1 MQVLHWKHK
10 WAFNGY
16 SQKIESCLCYWH
28 LGRIGNQSFDAKA
41 GSILNMFDFS
51 SNSGHI
57 IRRRVLILQQPI
69 NKFILKLIIP
79 HSSVRIIYKM

>member
-10 WAFNGY
+10 WAFKGY

-41 GSILNMFDFS
+41 RSILNMFDFS
-51 SNSGHI
+51 SNSGH
-57 IRRRVLILQQPI
+57 
-69 NKFILKLIIP
+69 NKLI
-79 HSSVRIIYKM
+79 SVDRRNGIQLSMIWY